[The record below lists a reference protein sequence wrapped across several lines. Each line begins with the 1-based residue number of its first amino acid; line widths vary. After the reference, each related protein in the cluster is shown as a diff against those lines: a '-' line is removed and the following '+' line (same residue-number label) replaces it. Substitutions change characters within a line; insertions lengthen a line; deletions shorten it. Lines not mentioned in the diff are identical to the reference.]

1 MVLYTPQ
8 QPDLLFSEVIPEVCD
23 SVFRVTDQ
31 LCLGLCTV
39 EFFAFDVGED
49 SGDLTVWHELVFAHF
64 LLVGRLFV
72 PPSSLAMTSAF
83 PSYHDICIRICI
95 LSVLSDFEYAQLTGP
110 VKAME
115 LLEFPKEIPMA
126 KRSRAP
132 VSSLI
137 V

>member
-49 SGDLTVWHELVFAHF
+49 SGNLTVWHELVFAHF
-64 LLVGRLFV
+64 LLVGKPLRTSFFV
-72 PPSSLAMTSAF
+72 GNDLGFS
-83 PSYHDICIRICI
+83 I
-95 LSVLSDFEYAQLTGP
+95 LS
-110 VKAME
+110 
-115 LLEFPKEIPMA
+115 
-126 KRSRAP
+126 R
-132 VSSLI
+132 
-137 V
+137 